1 MAHIYAGIL
10 GPLAFL
16 TSLARGAIRGGG
28 VEGVLWT
35 AWAALLLFAVV
46 GYVVGWVA
54 ERIVED
60 SVRGRISARLAADQE
75 LSTARPAASE
85 ATSE

>member
-16 TSLARGAIRGGG
+16 TALARGTMHGGG
-28 VEGVLWT
+28 TESVLFG
-35 AWAALLLFAVV
+35 AWCGLLAFAVV

-54 ERIVED
+54 ERIVAD
-60 SVRGRISARLAADQE
+60 SVSGRISAELAAE
-75 LSTARPAASE
+75 KTATESTPTPVDVPGA
-85 ATSE
+85 